1 MDFLEFVKKK
11 PSTSTHKLFLS
22 TQKTGSEWSAG
33 NKFER
38 QGKKI
43 RPNSAQQTAS
53 GGGKLKSFE
62 DVFSMNEDLDAPI
75 IPINEMPEETITNRV
90 SDELQIIEK
99 VKTLKN
105 HASQQQFMK
114 PGLVS
119 YDSNNDNASLS
130 GREMKPVYEYE
141 EGKNN
146 HIQLSEREK
155 RMGPGGVKGK
165 RKSRSKNRK
174 DKPSQ
179 ERKESRNSSM
189 EAQKPNIAKSVK
201 DRKSSMP
208 RPFSGGPEK
217 PFSEMKTKLKSQK
230 PKQRPKT
237 AKQGQKSIE
246 PELKSPS
253 SKKFLSPKSTKKTGL
268 KKSKTRQMKSNRS
281 SRKKSIVSSK
291 NNRKTSLS
299 PNTEATNDMLFDTRL
314 GLHKNNP
321 SGGNRKSMNDIH
333 SKYEAST
340 SGVNSNI
347 GPESEIPI
355 NILTNNFVRDIKDH
369 HVVLIQKFMRGYAVY
384 SALRDY
390 RLAMQEQALLTKKS
404 GSSSSENTFARATNQ
419 NDILHEMLVH
429 KAEEDKEQIVN
440 DYKGKH
446 PDGRIEIV
454 KGKKD
459 LQPSDKKVKEQ
470 PRVMK
475 KPSREGNRIKIKD
488 NKQSKSVTSFEKA
501 DDEEE
506 KSKRS
511 ELINKSLRLLKKKRP
526 FSAKVNNQ
534 NLEKQPE
541 DVEST
546 EKLAQIMNTLKTFKA
561 QRNLKKV
568 KTETEIK
575 PTVNKPPIGGRS
587 NRNEKNNPYQKST
600 DSLSEKMSQIS
611 PSATSNFGKFMTG

>member
-43 RPNSAQQTAS
+43 RPNSAQQTTS

-141 EGKNN
+141 EDKNN

-155 RMGPGGVKGK
+155 RMAPGGVKGK

-237 AKQGQKSIE
+237 AKQGQKLIE

-268 KKSKTRQMKSNRS
+268 KKSKARQMKSNRS

-333 SKYEAST
+333 SKFEAS
-340 SGVNSNI
+340 
-347 GPESEIPI
+347 
-355 NILTNNFVRDIKDH
+355 
-369 HVVLIQKFMRGYAVY
+369 
-384 SALRDY
+384 
-390 RLAMQEQALLTKKS
+390 
-404 GSSSSENTFARATNQ
+404 
-419 NDILHEMLVH
+419 
-429 KAEEDKEQIVN
+429 
-440 DYKGKH
+440 
-446 PDGRIEIV
+446 
-454 KGKKD
+454 
-459 LQPSDKKVKEQ
+459 KV
-470 PRVMK
+470 
-475 KPSREGNRIKIKD
+475 
-488 NKQSKSVTSFEKA
+488 
-501 DDEEE
+501 
-506 KSKRS
+506 
-511 ELINKSLRLLKKKRP
+511 
-526 FSAKVNNQ
+526 
-534 NLEKQPE
+534 
-541 DVEST
+541 
-546 EKLAQIMNTLKTFKA
+546 
-561 QRNLKKV
+561 
-568 KTETEIK
+568 
-575 PTVNKPPIGGRS
+575 
-587 NRNEKNNPYQKST
+587 
-600 DSLSEKMSQIS
+600 
-611 PSATSNFGKFMTG
+611 